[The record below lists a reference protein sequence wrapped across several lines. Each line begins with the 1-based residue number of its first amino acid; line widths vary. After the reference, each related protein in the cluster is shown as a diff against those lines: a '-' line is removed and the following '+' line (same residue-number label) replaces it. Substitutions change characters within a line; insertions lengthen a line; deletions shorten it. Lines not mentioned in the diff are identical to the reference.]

1 MAPKSKGQ
9 REDLKQEDVL
19 QAVVIADS
27 FDLRFSPISQ
37 KKPRTLL
44 PVANVPLLEY
54 TLEFLCAAGVQD
66 IFIFCCHL
74 GEHIRSYIRN
84 SKWSDS
90 SCPCTV
96 STILSEG
103 CMSMGE
109 ALREIDAK
117 SIIRSDFILVFGD
130 VVANVK
136 LQDIVEQHKKRRE
149 KDKNTVMTMV
159 MKKTPPT
166 HCTRCR
172 EDDLVLVIE
181 QPSSRVLHYQKLA
194 YQTKVDIP
202 VEVITEHSDVS
213 VRYDLLDCHISICSP
228 QVPQLFTDNFD
239 YQTRDDFVK
248 GILINEEIMGNSIY
262 LNVIC
267 EEYAARISNLIM
279 YDAVSQDIMSRWTY
293 PLVPDNT
300 NSTEST
306 VSYGRHNIYLSK
318 DITLARGCKL
328 EENVMVGRGTSVGSN
343 TVIAHSIIGK
353 NCIIGENVTIR
364 GAYLWDN
371 VVVEDG
377 CDIESSILC
386 DDVLV
391 YSGVTLQAGNIL
403 SWGVKVGPSV
413 TIPKATVLQSS
424 PVEDD
429 DDFGDELDSA
439 GDKTDSVVESC
450 PDFGSKGQAYVY
462 NPPTES
468 DDEGDEAQVQDVWGL
483 DNKTD
488 DEDELSSVATDDQS
502 DLSSEGSLPDDEKL
516 FYREVVDTLVRA
528 REENIKTEN
537 LILEINS
544 LKHAYNI
551 DIHDL
556 HGMVVKSVI
565 DLAMRDNPDQNGNQ
579 LLTSIKT
586 LMKKHM
592 TLIKNYIKGAES
604 QLDCLHTLE
613 EFSIME
619 ERMSAVLLK
628 LIHYMYEDIDLLSEQ
643 VIIRWHQ
650 SIPDEEGHIDVK
662 QQMQPFIKW
671 LQEAEEESSEEDS
684 D

>member
-9 REDLKQEDVL
+9 RVELKQEDVL
-19 QAVVIADS
+19 QAVIIADS
-27 FDLRFSPISQ
+27 FDLGFSPISK

-44 PVANVPLLEY
+44 PVANVPMLEY
-54 TLEFLCAAGVQD
+54 TLELLCAAEVQE

-74 GEHIRSYIRN
+74 GEQIRSHIRN
-84 SKWSDS
+84 SKWSDTS
-90 SCPCTV
+90 SPCSV
-96 STILSEG
+96 STVLSEG
-103 CMSMGE
+103 CLSMGE

-136 LQDIVEQHKKRRE
+136 LQDIVEQHKKRRR

-159 MKKTPPT
+159 MKKAPPT

-172 EDDLVLVIE
+172 EDDIVMAVE
-181 QPSSRVLHYQKLA
+181 QPSSRILHYQKLA

-202 VEVITEHSDVS
+202 VEVITEHSDVNL
-213 VRYDLLDCHISICSP
+213 RYDLLDCHISICSP

-239 YQTRDDFVK
+239 FQTRDDFVK
-248 GILINEEIMGNSIY
+248 GILISEEIMGYAIY
-262 LNVIC
+262 VNVIR

-293 PLVPDNT
+293 PLVPDHT

-328 EENVMVGRGTSVGSN
+328 EENVVVGRGTSVGSN
-343 TVIAHSIIGK
+343 TVISHSVIGK
-353 NCIIGENVTIR
+353 NCKIGENVKIR
-364 GAYLWDN
+364 GAYIWDN
-371 VVVEDG
+371 VEIGDN

-386 DDVLV
+386 DHVKV
-391 YSGVTLQAGNIL
+391 YSGVTLQAGDVL
-403 SWGVKVGPSV
+403 SWEVKVGPDV

-424 PVEDD
+424 PEEDS
-429 DDFGDELDSA
+429 DDFGDEDETLDKK
-439 GDKTDSVVESC
+439 DTMVESC
-450 PDFGSKGQAYVY
+450 PDFGSRGQAYVY
-462 NPPTES
+462 SPPTES
-468 DDEGDEAQVQDVWGL
+468 DDEEDEAQVHDVWGQ

-488 DEDELSSVATDDQS
+488 DEDELSSIATDDQS
-502 DLSSEGSLPDDEKL
+502 DLSSEGSLPDDEKM
-516 FYREVVDTLVRA
+516 FYREVLDTLVRA
-528 REENIKTEN
+528 REENIRTEN

-556 HGMVVKSVI
+556 HGMVVKAVV
-565 DLAMRDNPDQNGNQ
+565 DLGMKENPDEKGIQ
-579 LLTSIKT
+579 LLTNIKT
-586 LMKKHM
+586 HMKRNL
-592 TLIKNYIKGAES
+592 TLIKNYIKGADS
-604 QLDCLHTLE
+604 QLDCLQMLE
-613 EFSIME
+613 EFSIMDE
-619 ERMSAVLLK
+619 QISGVLMK

-643 VIIRWHQ
+643 VIVRWHK
-650 SIPDEEGHIDVK
+650 SIPDEEGHLDVK